1 MSETKK
7 VKPEEIQAV
16 DDSTRIVNKAKG
28 FWEKSSR
35 PIIYIACAIIL
46 LVGGY
51 YGYQNFYAKP
61 QQMKAADALWH
72 AQQYFESDSVKLA
85 LNGDGQFPGF
95 VKVASTYGGTKA
107 GNLAKFYAGVCYLK
121 LKDFN
126 KAVSYLK
133 DFSTDAKEIQTIAYS
148 RLADAYSEL
157 NKNQE
162 AVQFYDKAGHYYPEQ
177 ESLSAEN
184 LFRAGLKSEILG
196 KNDDAIKYYKEI
208 KDKYGRTDRG
218 YQVDKYLA
226 RLGVVE

>member
-7 VKPEEIQAV
+7 VKPEEVQVV
-16 DDSTRIVNKAKG
+16 DESAIIVDRARN
-28 FWEKSSR
+28 FWDKSSR
-35 PIIYIACAIIL
+35 PILYISGAIIL
-46 LVGGY
+46 LIAGY
-51 YGYQNFYAKP
+51 YGYQNLYAKP
-61 QQMKAADALWH
+61 QQEKAADALWH
-72 AQQYFESDSVKLA
+72 AQQYFEQDSIQLA

-95 VKVASTYGGTKA
+95 EKVAKNYGGTKPGKLA
-107 GNLAKFYAGVCYLK
+107 GFYAGVCYLK
-121 LKDFN
+121 LKDYN
-126 KAVSYLK
+126 KAVTYLK

-148 RLADAYSEL
+148 RLGDAYSEL
-157 NKNQE
+157 NKNAE
-162 AVQFYDKAGHYYPEQ
+162 AVEYYAKAGHYYPEQ

-208 KDKYGRTDRG
+208 REKYSRTDRG

>member
-7 VKPEEIQAV
+7 VQPEQITPV
-16 DDSTRIVNKAKG
+16 DESAIIVNKAKN
-28 FWEKSSR
+28 FWDKSSR
-35 PIIYIACAIIL
+35 PILYISGAIIL
-46 LVGGY
+46 LVAGY

-72 AQQYFESDSVKLA
+72 AQQYFEQDSIALA
-85 LNGDGQFPGF
+85 LNGDGQHPGF
-95 VKVASTYGGTKA
+95 EKVSKSYGGTKA
-107 GNLAKFYAGVCYLK
+107 GKLSKFYAGVCYLK

-133 DFSTDAKEIQTIAYS
+133 DFSTDSKEVQTIAYA
-148 RLADAYSEL
+148 RLGDAYSEL
-157 NKNQE
+157 NKNEE
-162 AVQFYDKAGHYYPEQ
+162 AVEYYAKAGHYYPEQ

-208 KDKYGRTDRG
+208 KEKYSRTDRG

-226 RLGVVE
+226 RLGAVE